1 MLLRSVLLGLVSFT
15 VAGLSNAD
23 PIALRVNPDNDQ
35 EITRRVKL
43 LIDEH
48 PDLGTLLTVRTYNGI
63 VYLGGTVATPF
74 SLVNANSL
82 VGHVSGVQKVVDIAG
97 IDE

>member
-1 MLLRSVLLGLVSFT
+1 MLLRSVVLGLVSFT

-23 PIALRVNPDNDQ
+23 PIASSVDPNNDQ
-35 EITRRVKL
+35 EITRRVEL

-48 PDLGTLLTVRTYNGI
+48 PDLGTFLTVRTYNGI
-63 VYLGGTVATPF
+63 VYLGGSVATPF

-82 VGHVSGVQKVVDIAG
+82 IGHVPGVQRVVDMAG
-97 IDE
+97 IEE